1 VAAGE
6 HDLHNGSKNNL
17 QRIVIFLSLRLL
29 LTAQKAE
36 NRFQAQS
43 NKKKSILFREGTQ
56 AQFSNSPISIL

>member
-6 HDLHNGSKNNL
+6 RDLHNSSKNNL

-43 NKKKSILFREGTQ
+43 NKKKVNTVPGR
-56 AQFSNSPISIL
+56 NSSTVFK

>member
-6 HDLHNGSKNNL
+6 RDLHNISKNNL

-43 NKKKSILFREGTQ
+43 NKKKSILFRERTE